1 MKRLIVIFILS
12 IISFPTYADKVQ
24 GHFFCEEKFPD
35 GSGGKF
41 TIKVTGKDMSTK
53 SIGSSFSS
61 EYKEIYYSDYLDE
74 QYTIFVMK
82 QNTSQMIR
90 ILSPTENKN
99 KITTTYIN
107 TATYREKSM
116 VAHGICDRI

>member
-1 MKRLIVIFILS
+1 MKKLFIFFIFYFT
-12 IISFPTYADKVQ
+12 IFPVLAEKVQ

-41 TIKVTGKDMSTK
+41 TIKVTGKDMTTK

-61 EYKEIYYSDYLDE
+61 EFKEVYYSDFLDE

-82 QNTSQMIR
+82 TNTSQFVR

-116 VAHGICDRI
+116 IAHGSCDRI